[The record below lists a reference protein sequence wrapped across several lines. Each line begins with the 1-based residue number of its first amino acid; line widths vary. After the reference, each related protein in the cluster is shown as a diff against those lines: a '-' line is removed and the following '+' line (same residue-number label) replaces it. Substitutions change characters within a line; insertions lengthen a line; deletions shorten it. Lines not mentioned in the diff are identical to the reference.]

1 MPANFHGWRRFR
13 PAWSRRVKNP
23 VHPQR
28 IRLLNRASAA
38 PGPVVYWMS
47 RDQRTADNWALLHAR
62 AQAKERKEPLA
73 VVFCLADDF
82 LSTPYRHYDFML
94 AGLSETETS
103 LRNMGI
109 PFFLRFGDPAVEI
122 PRFLRKCGAGLLVT
136 DFDPL
141 RIKREWKN
149 AASVAIRIATHEVD
163 AHNVVPCWIA
173 SEKQEWGAYTL
184 RPKIHRLLAEFL
196 EPFPAMQPHP
206 HAWPSTPP
214 PVDWQSVR
222 RRLKA
227 DRNVGPVAGLDAG
240 PAAGRRRLRRFLA
253 GGLARYDEA
262 RNDPVLDGQSGLSP
276 YLHFGHISA
285 QRAVLEVRD
294 SAVDPAQKEAFIEE
308 LIVRRE
314 LADNFCFYRPDYD
327 SFSGFPDWAKKTLGE
342 HHGDLR
348 PYSYAAGRLEAGETH
363 DALWNAA
370 QMEMVKTGKMHGYLR
385 MYWAKKILEWTKSPE
400 QAMEIAIRLNDRYE
414 LDGRD
419 PNGYAGI
426 AWSIGGVHDRA
437 WGERPVF
444 GKIRYMSE
452 KGCRSKFD
460 AEAYIRRIGE
470 I

>member
-1 MPANFHGWRRFR
+1 
-13 PAWSRRVKNP
+13 VKNP

-28 IRLLNRASAA
+28 IRLLNRLQAA
-38 PGPVVYWMS
+38 PGPVIYWMS
-47 RDQRTADNWALLHAR
+47 RDQRTADNWALLHAQV
-62 AQAKERKEPLA
+62 QAKERKEPLA
-73 VVFCLADDF
+73 VVFCLTNDF
-82 LSTPYRHYDFML
+82 LSAPYRHYDFML
-94 AGLSETETS
+94 AGLAETETS
-103 LRNMGI
+103 LQKMGI
-109 PFFLRFGDPAVEI
+109 PFFLRFGDPVAEI

-141 RIKREWKN
+141 RIKKKWKD
-149 AASVAIRIATHEVD
+149 AVAGAVRIAVHDVD
-163 AHNVVPCWIA
+163 AHNVVPCWVA

-196 EPFPAMQPHP
+196 EPFPAIRSHP
-206 HAWPSTPP
+206 HAWPDPPP
-214 PVDWQSVR
+214 PVDWQSAR

-253 GGLARYDEA
+253 GGLARYDKA

-276 YLHFGHISA
+276 YLHFGQISA
-285 QRAVLEVRD
+285 QRVTLEVRD
-294 SAVDPAQKEAFIEE
+294 SATEPAQKEAFVEE
-308 LIVRRE
+308 LVVRRE
-314 LADNFCFYRPDYD
+314 LADNFCFYRPDND
-327 SFSGFPDWAKKTLGE
+327 SFSGFPDWAKRTLAE
-342 HHGDLR
+342 HHRDLR

-400 QAMEIAIRLNDRYE
+400 QAVEIAIRLNDRYE

-460 AEAYIRRIGE
+460 AEAYIRRVGE